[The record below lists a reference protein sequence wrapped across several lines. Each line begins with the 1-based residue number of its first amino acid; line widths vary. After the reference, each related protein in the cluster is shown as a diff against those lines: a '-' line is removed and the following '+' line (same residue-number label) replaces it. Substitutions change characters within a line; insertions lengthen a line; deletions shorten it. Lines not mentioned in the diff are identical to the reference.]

1 MTEFRVTESK
11 MLATPVG
18 PEVTTFLVQP
28 DEALAVMVLGHGSG
42 TPIHKPHMVEL
53 CEALARQGV
62 ATFRYNYP
70 YSEGMTDY
78 SPELIDP
85 LEVLLATTGS
95 AMRAAN
101 ALSLGLPMF
110 LGGRSMSSQVVSLA
124 LSREHWREVRGVVLY
139 VFPMRWRNLLDDTVA
154 HLRHVSVPMLF
165 VQGGR
170 DEKFADLNEL
180 RPVLDGLGSGATLHV
195 VDGADHFY
203 DLPSESDR
211 TREDTLTEVAS
222 VTATWIHGL
231 LKSRPRP
238 EEESDSE

>member
-1 MTEFRVTESK
+1 

-18 PEVTTFLVQP
+18 PEVTTILVQP
-28 DEALAVMVLGHGSG
+28 DDALAVMVLGHGSG

-70 YSEGMTDY
+70 YSEGMSDY

-85 LEVLLATTGS
+85 LEVLLATTRS

-124 LSREHWREVRGVVLY
+124 LSRENWREVRGVVLY
-139 VFPMRWRNLLDDTVA
+139 VFPMRWRNLLDDTVC
-154 HLRHVSVPMLF
+154 HLRRVVVPMLF

-170 DEKFADLNEL
+170 DEEYVDLAEL
-180 RPVLDGLGSGATLHV
+180 QRVLLELENRGSLHV
-195 VDGADHFY
+195 IEDADHFY
-203 DLPSESDR
+203 DLPIESGR
-211 TREDTLTEVAS
+211 TREEKLTEVAS
-222 VTATWIHGL
+222 VTATWIRRQ
-231 LKSRPRP
+231 LKSRPCAK
-238 EEESDSE
+238 EESDSE